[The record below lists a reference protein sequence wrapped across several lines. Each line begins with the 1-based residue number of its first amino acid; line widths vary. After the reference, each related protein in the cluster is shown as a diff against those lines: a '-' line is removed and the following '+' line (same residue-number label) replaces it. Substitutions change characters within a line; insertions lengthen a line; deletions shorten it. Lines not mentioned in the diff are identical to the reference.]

1 MTVQV
6 RGFLWDQPDGQD
18 RLTASDDLVINPR
31 MFILDSGAQ
40 QWVRVGL
47 RRPADSGVER
57 TYRILVD
64 QLPET
69 DPVAGKSRLTL
80 RLSLPVFAQAAGPT
94 ADALSWHA
102 ASTRDGIDLTMRNG
116 GSRHVR
122 LERMKVTAGAQ
133 NTESE
138 APVYVLPNGVRTLKL
153 PLKAEA
159 ARALHVTAWT
169 EDGTVEVDVDIPRG
183 IADPISPGH
192 GGG

>member
-47 RRPADSGVER
+47 RGPADSGVER

-64 QLPET
+64 QLPEAG
-69 DPVAGKSRLTL
+69 PVAGKSRLTL
-80 RLSLPVFAQAAGPT
+80 RLSLPVFAQAAGAT
-94 ADALSWHA
+94 AGALSWHA
-102 ASTRDGIDLTMRNG
+102 ASTRDGIDLTIRNA

-122 LERMKVTAGAQ
+122 LERLKVTTGAQ
-133 NTESE
+133 DTESE
-138 APVYVLPNGVRTLKL
+138 APVYVLPNGVRTLAL

-169 EDGTVEVDVDIPRG
+169 EDGAVAVDVDTLRG